1 VANGKNSVSS
11 EQVREELSKLL
22 VYSYGRNTKFVKV
35 AGGNIEDN
43 RTMYSNKYTK
53 DDRKRKSNQSKI
65 KEIFEEVR
73 K

>member
-11 EQVREELSKLL
+11 EQVWEELSKLL

-53 DDRKRKSNQSKI
+53 DDRKRKSKPIQNKRD
-65 KEIFEEVR
+65 F
-73 K
+73 